1 MKLADKYSRRMLYIV
16 GAALG
21 IFAWLLLVYVEVTL
35 PVLLLFAVSRG
46 VAAVVGWAPN
56 TQGKSL
62 EQIEVERYG
71 AVIDAKSG
79 ERAAAKV

>member
-1 MKLADKYSRRMLYIV
+1 M
-16 GAALG
+16 
-21 IFAWLLLVYVEVTL
+21 
-35 PVLLLFAVSRG
+35 LLLFAVSQG

-62 EQIEVERYG
+62 EQIEVERDG
-71 AVIDAKSG
+71 TGIDAKSG

>member
-1 MKLADKYSRRMLYIV
+1 MLRV
-16 GAALG
+16 AP
-21 IFAWLLLVYVEVTL
+21 LVCTGTLTASTGSNSVEVSL
-35 PVLLLFAVSRG
+35 PVLLLFAVSQG

-71 AVIDAKSG
+71 TVIDAKSG

>member
-1 MKLADKYSRRMLYIV
+1 MKPADKYSRRMLHRGC
-16 GAALG
+16 GAGDLRMAAAGLCRG
-21 IFAWLLLVYVEVTL
+21 DLA
-35 PVLLLFAVSRG
+35 VLLLFAVSRG

-71 AVIDAKSG
+71 AVIDAKLG